1 MRRVLLP
8 LLCGGALAA
17 GLLTQADAEAESTR
31 LGPSEVQILP
41 YGLLPEVRYTNLTVP
56 MQVQLYNPG
65 GATVELVDLVVQT
78 PEGKRLAQTDL
89 KGLPLQGDF
98 GAVES
103 IYMDMERVDPDFS
116 HRHNNRLYIPL
127 EDRTPLGPEAEAEA
141 MRRVLDGV
149 NALKHSGA
157 PQLHNAQFELDL
169 AALFG
174 PDSQA
179 GDVAPYELVVSWQD
193 GSGQLQQNVL
203 SHSMTR
209 IPHFRGAPA
218 GHWSYQ
224 RGTAG
229 SWVVGDMHVHNC
241 RDEAINGCDSCAAES
256 VNITGAFTNA
266 QLKTQFQAVGFDWFS
281 STTHSYCINSDT
293 EFNAVL
299 TESQTLSDPSFVM
312 LASTEISGAEQGPQ
326 TGNDSA
332 DALCLLGFGDHDV
345 HHMGAHNISSR
356 KWGGK
361 DGLLDFCDNP
371 MENQG
376 TNASNVNGEGGF
388 TVAHHPASSFWAYN
402 STGWMAGQE
411 SNSVRGVEVWNG
423 SEGLGTWQAFHR
435 NWWVD
440 RMTEGMILYP
450 YSGSDT
456 HDTVYNFGAVHTFL
470 PAAFNNDNLTTA
482 LKQGNSYLSNGPFLE
497 ATLSDGGSRA
507 LPMGG
512 KASVPGSRIPSNFQ
526 VFVNVS
532 FNVDLTGSTIT
543 VYRGEVGVG
552 ETVIHQVSG
561 YTGGGSFQV
570 QDTFPSNSCWYRAEV
585 HNANFSE
592 SALTTPMFVTLR

>member
-1 MRRVLLP
+1 MRRALIP

-17 GLLTQADAEAESTR
+17 GLLTQADAGSESLQ
-31 LGPSEVQILP
+31 LGPTEIQILP
-41 YGLLPEVRYTNLTVP
+41 FGLLPEARFTDLTVP
-56 MQVQLYNPG
+56 MQVQLYNSG
-65 GATVELVDLVVQT
+65 DAAVKLVDLRVQT
-78 PEGKRLAQTDL
+78 PEGKLLAATALDNL
-89 KGLPLQGDF
+89 VLQGDQ
-98 GAVES
+98 GAVQE

-116 HRHNNRLYIPL
+116 HRHKNRIYIPL

-141 MRRVLDGV
+141 MRRVIDGV
-149 NALKHSGA
+149 NNLKHTGA
-157 PQLHNAQFELDL
+157 PQLHNAAFELDL
-169 AALFG
+169 EELFG
-174 PDSQA
+174 ADAQA
-179 GDVAPYELVVSWQD
+179 GDIAPYEILISYD
-193 GSGQLQQNVL
+193 SGVGAVQQTVL
-203 SHSMTR
+203 SHSMVK
-209 IPHFRGAPA
+209 IPHFLAPPA

-224 RGTAG
+224 RGSAG
-229 SWVVGDMHVHNC
+229 SWVVGDLHVHNC

-256 VNITGAFTNA
+256 TNITGSFTNA
-266 QLKTQFQAVGFDWFS
+266 QLKTQFQAIGFDWFS
-281 STTHSYCINSDT
+281 STTHSYCINSNT

-312 LASTEISGAEQGPQ
+312 LASTEVSGAEQGPQ

-332 DALCLLGFGDHDV
+332 DLLCALGFGDHDV
-345 HHMGAHNISSR
+345 HHMGAHNINTR
-356 KWGGK
+356 KLGGR

-371 MENQG
+371 MNNQG
-376 TNASNVNGEGGF
+376 TNASTTNSEGGF

-423 SEGLGTWQAFHR
+423 SEGLGSWQAFHR

-456 HDTVYNFGAVHTFL
+456 HDTAYNFGAVHTWL
-470 PAAFNNDNLTTA
+470 PASLDNDNLTTA
-482 LKQGNSYLSNGPFLE
+482 LRSGNSYLSNGPFLE
-497 ATLSDGGSRA
+497 ATLNDGGSRS

-512 KASVPGSRIPSNFQ
+512 KASASASRIPPNFQ
-526 VFVNVS
+526 VYVDVS
-532 FNVDLTGSTIT
+532 YNVDLSGSTIT

-552 ETVIHQVSG
+552 ETVIHQGSG

-570 QDTFPSNSCWYRAEV
+570 QDTFPTGSCWYRAEV
-585 HNANFSE
+585 HNGNYSE